1 MRNKIA
7 SLVRKTPFITGVL
20 VMSILGAQ
28 LVSQSNTAQAADTRN
43 FNPEYIISDTV
54 FTNSSAMSV
63 DQIQAFLQSQNSVCL
78 INFKTLSLNDS
89 NGDGLGDE
97 PYGKGI
103 NEQVSA
109 ATVIWQAAQMYKVNP
124 QVILATLQKEQGL
137 ITRTDCPQWRYN
149 TALGYGCPDSAPCDN
164 SAYGFTRQID
174 YGVWHFKGFFNDT
187 YPVPPTVPGSKFI
200 QYNPDGGCGGK
211 TINIQNRATA
221 ALYSYTPYQ
230 PNTATLAAAQGQL
243 VHCGAYGNLNFW
255 RYFTDW
261 FGSTTNPALSFSLVK
276 TADSPALYLQTSTG
290 KHYIPS
296 GEIMDHWGLTGLPVQ
311 QVSNSFL
318 NSLPTGPWVGKLLK
332 DEWSNYFVVE
342 GGKLHYVRDTS
353 YLKLWGINTGD
364 AVQSL
369 GIAYSLPSDSWLG
382 RFVVDTAQPNGSIW
396 LLNNGKKKLISNRDL
411 LYQWRYTADQL
422 TTVSATFLNNIP
434 DDTGTVSYY
443 ASNGSRSYLIDSGRK
458 LSFDSDTTQK
468 AYIGTQSVQT
478 YDQTTLSF
486 LHDGTVTK
494 FSTDSTTGQ
503 WFMFENNTRHYI
515 TNASIAELWGKKST
529 EPMASLSNS
538 FIRSTTEGDNLSY
551 VVQTPSPTTYWLI
564 DGNKRH
570 IADGATATA
579 WIGEGKT
586 PPVYSNESVAH
597 LAQGAGVTS
606 KIQANGSS
614 YIYAMDNGSK
624 RYLSTSQAVA
634 GWGGAVTQTNQKL
647 VSVVP
652 EDSFITNIT
661 QSNSG
666 QGYLILGDKKYPIDV
681 NYRSD
686 WGLTAATNRVSDSTL
701 NRFTTASA
709 LKSFIKIGSRNYI
722 MSNGSKVLLSSYADA
737 YKLDTLSPANLDIDG
752 IPGNSEANYLVRST
766 NSNDTRIW
774 LINNGTKTPLSFEQQ
789 VTFGY
794 LSRGIVPTSLS
805 TATIDL
811 IPTSSTQLSYLIQKQ
826 GSGIKLMNFG
836 NSLGFPNS
844 DTLVNFVPTTGVTL
858 VADSIFDSVSLNGST
873 SRVIVDDIGRYYLI
887 INGQRRWIAN
897 GAAYEPY
904 KTIPRTYLFGTTLS
918 LIPEGTPI
926 Y

>member
-1 MRNKIA
+1 MCNKIR
-7 SLVRKTPFITGVL
+7 SHFQNTLVFLGVL
-20 VMSILGAQ
+20 IMSILGSQ
-28 LVSQSNTAQAADTRN
+28 LVSQPSVEAANTQN

-54 FTNSSAMSV
+54 FTNSNAMSV
-63 DQIQAFLQSQNSVCL
+63 DQIQSFLQSKNSVCL

-97 PYGKGI
+97 PYGKGV

-174 YGVWHFKGFFNDT
+174 YGVWHFKGFFNDS

-200 QYNPDGGCGGK
+200 QYNPDGSCGGK

-230 PNTATLAAAQGQL
+230 PNGATLAAAMGQT
-243 VHCGAYGNLNFW
+243 VPCGAYGNLNFW

-261 FGSTTNPALSFSLVK
+261 FGSTTNPALSFSVIK
-276 TADSPALYLQTSTG
+276 SPDSPALYLQTSTG

-296 GEIMDHWGLTGLPVQ
+296 GEIMDQWGLTGLPIQ
-311 QVSNSFL
+311 QVSSSLL

-342 GGKLHYVRDTS
+342 GGKLHYVRDVA
-353 YLKLWGINTGD
+353 YLKLWGINTND

-369 GIAYSLPSDSWLG
+369 GIAYTLPSDSWLG
-382 RFVVDTAQPNGSIW
+382 RFVVDRDQPNGPIW
-396 LLNNGKKKLISNRDL
+396 LLNNGKKKLIPNRDL
-411 LYQWRYTADQL
+411 LYQWRYTPDQL

-434 DDTGTVSYY
+434 TEAGDVSYY
-443 ASNGSRSYLIDSGRK
+443 ASNGTRSYLVDSGRK
-458 LSFDSDTTQK
+458 LSFDSNETMK
-468 AYIGTQSVQT
+468 AYTGTQAVQT
-478 YDQTTLSF
+478 YDPNTLSF
-486 LHDGTVTK
+486 LYDGVVSR

-503 WFMFENNTRHYI
+503 WFMFENNTRRYI
-515 TNASIAELWGKKST
+515 ANAGIAELWGKKPT
-529 EPMASLSNS
+529 DQMTSLSNS
-538 FIRSTTEGDNLSY
+538 YIRSTSEGENLSY
-551 VVQTPSPTTYWLI
+551 IVQTPNPTIYWLI
-564 DGNKRH
+564 DGNKRR
-570 IADGATATA
+570 IADANTATA

-586 PPVYSNESVAH
+586 PPVYSNESLAH
-597 LAQGAGVTS
+597 LTQGAEVTS
-606 KIQANGSS
+606 KIQASGSN
-614 YIYAMDNGSK
+614 YVYAMDNGSK
-624 RYLSTSQAVA
+624 RYLSTNETVA
-634 GWGGAVTQTNQKL
+634 GWGGAITKTNQKL
-647 VSVVP
+647 VNAVP
-652 EDSFITNIT
+652 ENSFITNVT

-666 QGYLILGDKKYPIDV
+666 QGYLIVGDKKYPIDV
-681 NYRSD
+681 NHRSD
-686 WGLTAATNRVSDSTL
+686 WGLSATTNKVSDSTL
-701 NRFTTASA
+701 SRFTTAST

-722 MSNGSKVLLSSYADA
+722 MSNGSKILISRFADA
-737 YKLDTLSPANLDIDG
+737 YKFDTLNPIALDVDA
-752 IPGNSEANYLVRST
+752 IPGNSEAGYLIRST
-766 NSNDTRIW
+766 DPSDTRMW
-774 LINNGTKTPLSFEQQ
+774 LINNGTKTLLNFEQQ
-789 VTFGY
+789 VSFGY
-794 LSRGIVPTSLS
+794 LSKGIIPTSLS
-805 TATIDL
+805 PATIAL

-826 GSGIKLMNFG
+826 NSGIKLMNFG

-844 DTLVNFVPTTGVTL
+844 DTLINFVPTAGVTL
-858 VADSIFDSVSLNGST
+858 VANSIFDSIGLNGST
-873 SRVIVDDIGRYYLI
+873 SRVIVDDMGRYYLI